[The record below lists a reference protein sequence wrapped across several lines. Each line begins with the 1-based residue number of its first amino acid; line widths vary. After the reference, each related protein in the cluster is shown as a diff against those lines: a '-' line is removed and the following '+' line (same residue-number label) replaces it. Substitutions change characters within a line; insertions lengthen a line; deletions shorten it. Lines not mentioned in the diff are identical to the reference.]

1 MEKQQSEESQGKVIL
16 AKSLKN
22 YFMFFVP
29 PLSERQN
36 FDLPMTTVARE
47 IENRE
52 YPGATVKKFKN
63 PGVENVQR
71 ADEIFITYS
80 HEVSQFLGRIFDG
93 YVHLMA
99 VESEIPQNK
108 PQGIL
113 HLDQ

>member
-1 MEKQQSEESQGKVIL
+1 MEKHQAKEPQGKVIL

-52 YPGATVKKFKN
+52 YPNGTVKKFKK
-63 PGVENVQR
+63 PSVENVQR
-71 ADEIFITYS
+71 ADEIFVTYS
-80 HEVSQFLGRIFDG
+80 HEVSQFLDRAFDG

-99 VESEIPQNK
+99 VDSDIPQTK

-113 HLDQ
+113 HLE